1 MKDTSKQEKEL
12 RSAGMNVG
20 WVGGA
25 SWEFKY
31 SIRNTCPL
39 RAGSSAKLIFET
51 LKVVVGTRKRMPVN
65 VKKLASTVVTLG
77 GTMKLERMSGSPALA
92 IWMMGNEE
100 ISSEKNFMVEVLE
113 AMELE
118 NLRYREWKS

>member
-1 MKDTSKQEKEL
+1 MTQEKEL

-25 SWEFKY
+25 SWELKY

-39 RAGSSAKLIFET
+39 RAGNSAKLIFET
-51 LKVVVGTRKRMPVN
+51 LKVVVGTRKSMPIY
-65 VKKLASTVVTLG
+65 VKKLASTVVTLA
-77 GTMKLERMSGSPALA
+77 GTMKSERMSGFPAIA
-92 IWMMGNEE
+92 IWMMANEE
-100 ISSEKNFMVEVLE
+100 ISSEKNFMRKVLE